1 MVVEMIANDM
11 LKQRDK
17 DVLGQVQKNLRNIMQ
32 QYVLDEKEL
41 YQRQALQTINR
52 VIYVPGL

>member
-1 MVVEMIANDM
+1 MEITANDM

-41 YQRQALQTINR
+41 YPE
-52 VIYVPGL
+52 VP